1 MKKTNLLVVVALA
14 AAGVVGLGA
23 ATLVPSTAV
32 AAAAT
37 AAPKLSPTIIPP
49 LKTVQD
55 QITAKNWDAAYE
67 ALKQAKAVEPKTPY
81 DSYMVDELGWFV
93 LLQKQQLPASAEA
106 LERAV
111 NSGFIAPADVTPRLK
126 PLSQIYYQAQ
136 NYPKAVEYGNKYLAQ
151 VPNDATI
158 AVLVAQSY
166 YLQKDFANARATSDK
181 YTTGVAT
188 PNEQLLLLSLRSSF
202 ELKDR
207 AGTMKTLES
216 LVRYHPQQK
225 YWEDLLTNQLYET
238 KGDGELRTLY
248 RLMEQTNTLDKA
260 DEYSEMATVLLAGGF
275 PGEAQQILERAI
287 SANLFS
293 GDAKGREQ
301 ADLDKARS
309 QATADRKD
317 LAGAEKALADA
328 KTGNQMVAT
337 GKLYFSVGE
346 YAKAADAIQ
355 KGLAKGGVTDVDD
368 ANALLGVALV
378 RSDKL
383 ADARPAFEAIKGA
396 KYAEIARLWLLY
408 VDTKLNPAPAPAP
421 AAAG

>member
-1 MKKTNLLVVVALA
+1 MKKTNLLTMVALA
-14 AAGVVGLGA
+14 TSGLCGLGA
-23 ATLVPSTAV
+23 ITLAPSAAM
-32 AAAAT
+32 AAADKT
-37 AAPKLSPTIIPP
+37 APKLSPAIIPP

-55 QITAKNWDAAYE
+55 QVTAKNWDAAYA
-67 ALKQAKAVEPKTPY
+67 ALTQAQAITPKTPY
-81 DSYMVDELGWFV
+81 DSYMVDELGWYV
-93 LLQKQQLPASAEA
+93 LLQKQQIPAAAEA

-111 NSGFIAPADVTPRLK
+111 NSGFVAPADVTPRLK
-126 PLSQIYYQAQ
+126 PLSQMYYQAE

-151 VPNDATI
+151 VPNDATV

-166 YLQKDFANARATSDK
+166 YLQKDFANTRAIADK
-181 YTTGVAT
+181 YTTGVAK
-188 PNEQLLLLSLRSSF
+188 PDEQLLLLALRSSF

-207 AGTMKTLES
+207 AATMKALET
-216 LVRYHPQQK
+216 LVRYYPQQK

-260 DEYSEMATVLLAGGF
+260 DEYSEMGTVLLAGGF
-275 PGEAQQILERAI
+275 PGEAQQILERAM

-301 ADLDKARS
+301 ADLEKARS
-309 QATADRKD
+309 QAAADRKD

-346 YAKAADAIQ
+346 HAKAADAIQ

-378 RSDKL
+378 RADRP
-383 ADARPAFEAIKGA
+383 ADARPAFQAVQGA
-396 KYAEIARLWLLY
+396 KYAEVARLWLLY
-408 VDTKLNPAPAPAP
+408 IDGKTAPAV
-421 AAAG
+421 AGTG

>member
-23 ATLVPSTAV
+23 ATLVPAV
-32 AAAAT
+32 AT
-37 AAPKLSPTIIPP
+37 AADAPPKMSAKIIAP
-49 LKTVQD
+49 LKIVQD
-55 QITAKNWDAAYE
+55 QTTAKNYDAAYA
-67 ALKQAKAVEPKTPY
+67 ALKEAQAVEPKTPY
-81 DSYMVDELGWFV
+81 ESYMVDELGWYV
-93 LLQKQQLPASAEA
+93 LLQKQQLPAAAEA

-111 NSGFIAPADVTPRLK
+111 NSGFIPPAELTPRLK

-151 VPNDATI
+151 VPTDSAI

-166 YLQKDFANARATSDK
+166 YLQKDYANTRATAEK
-181 YTTGVAT
+181 YTAGVAK

-207 AGTMKTLES
+207 AGTMKALES
-216 LVRYHPQQK
+216 LVRYYPQQK

-238 KGDGELRTLY
+238 KGDSELRTLY

-260 DEYSEMATVLLAGGF
+260 DEYAEMATVLLAGGF
-275 PGEAQQILERAI
+275 PGEAQQVLERAM
-287 SANLFS
+287 SANLFD
-293 GDAKGREQ
+293 GDAKGRAQSE
-301 ADLDKARS
+301 LDKART
-309 QATADRKD
+309 QAAADRKD
-317 LAGAEKALADA
+317 LPGAEKALADA

-355 KGLAKGGVTDVDD
+355 KGLAKGGATDLDD

-378 RSDKL
+378 RADKL

-408 VDTKLNPAPAPAP
+408 VDTKLNPAPAAP
-421 AAAG
+421 AAPAAG

>member
-1 MKKTNLLVVVALA
+1 MKKTNLLMMVALA
-14 AAGVVGLGA
+14 TTGLCGLGA
-23 ATLVPSTAV
+23 MTLAPS
-32 AAAAT
+32 AAMAAD
-37 AAPKLSPTIIPP
+37 AAPKMNPKIIAP
-49 LKTVQD
+49 LKIVQE
-55 QITAKNWDAAYE
+55 QTTAKNFDAAYA
-67 ALKQAKAVEPKTPY
+67 ALKDAQAFEPKTPY
-81 DSYMVDELGWFV
+81 ESYMVDELGWYV

-126 PLSQIYYQAQ
+126 PLSQIYYQAK

-151 VPNDATI
+151 VPNDASI

-166 YLQKDFANARATSDK
+166 YLQKDFANTRAIADK
-181 YTTGVAT
+181 YTTGVAK
-188 PNEQLLLLSLRSSF
+188 PDEQLLLLSLRSNF

-207 AGTMKTLES
+207 AGTMKALES
-216 LVRYHPQQK
+216 LVRYYPQQK

-248 RLMEQTNTLDKA
+248 RLMDQTNTLDKA

-275 PGEAQQILERAI
+275 PGEAQQILERAM
-287 SANLFS
+287 SANLFT
-293 GDAKGREQ
+293 GDAQGREQ
-301 ADLDKARS
+301 ADLDKAKG
-309 QATADRKD
+309 QAAADRKD

-355 KGLAKGGVTDVDD
+355 KGLAKGGVTDLDD

-378 RSDKL
+378 RSDKPTE
-383 ADARPAFEAIKGA
+383 ARAAFEAVKGA
-396 KYAEIARLWLLY
+396 KYAEVARLWLLY
-408 VDTKLNPAPAPAP
+408 IDGKAAPAV
-421 AAAG
+421 AATG

>member
-1 MKKTNLLVVVALA
+1 MMKKTNLLMMVALA
-14 AAGVVGLGA
+14 TSGLCGLGA
-23 ATLVPSTAV
+23 MTLAPS
-32 AAAAT
+32 AAMAAD
-37 AAPKLSPTIIPP
+37 AAPKMNPKIIAP
-49 LKTVQD
+49 LKIVQE
-55 QITAKNWDAAYE
+55 QTTAKNFDAAYA
-67 ALKQAKAVEPKTPY
+67 ALKDAQAFEPKTPY
-81 DSYMVDELGWFV
+81 ESYMVDELGWYV
-93 LLQKQQLPASAEA
+93 LLQKQQVPAAAEA

-111 NSGFIAPADVTPRLK
+111 NSGFIPPAEMTPRLK
-126 PLSQIYYQAQ
+126 PLSQLHYQAK

-151 VPNDATI
+151 VPNDATV

-166 YLQKDFANARATSDK
+166 YLQKDFANTRAIADK
-181 YTTGVAT
+181 YTTGVAK
-188 PNEQLLLLSLRSSF
+188 PDEQLLLLALRSSF

-207 AGTMKTLES
+207 AGTMKALES
-216 LVRYHPQQK
+216 LVRYYPQQK

-275 PGEAQQILERAI
+275 PGEAQQILERAM

-301 ADLDKARS
+301 ADLEKARS

-378 RSDKL
+378 RADRL
-383 ADARPAFEAIKGA
+383 ADARPAFQAVQGA
-396 KYAEIARLWLLY
+396 KYAEVAGLWLLY
-408 VDTKLNPAPAPAP
+408 IDTKTTPAV
-421 AAAG
+421 AGTG

>member
-1 MKKTNLLVVVALA
+1 MKKTNLLMMVALA
-14 AAGVVGLGA
+14 TTGLCGLGA
-23 ATLVPSTAV
+23 LTLAPSTAG
-32 AAAAT
+32 AAAAA
-37 AAPKLSPTIIPP
+37 AAPKLSPSIIPP
-49 LKTVQD
+49 LKIVQE
-55 QITAKNWDAAYE
+55 QLTAKNWDAAYE
-67 ALKQAKAVEPKTPY
+67 ALKQAQAVEPKTPY
-81 DSYMVDELGWFV
+81 DSYMVDELGWYV

-126 PLSQIYYQAQ
+126 PLSQIYYQAK

-166 YLQKDFANARATSDK
+166 YLQKDYANTRAIADK
-181 YTTGVAT
+181 YTTGVAK
-188 PNEQLLLLSLRSSF
+188 PDEQLLLLSLRSSF

-207 AGTMKTLES
+207 AGTMTALES
-216 LVRYHPQQK
+216 LVRYYPQQK

-238 KGDGELRTLY
+238 KGDSELRTLY
-248 RLMEQTNTLDKA
+248 RLMDETSTLDKA

-275 PGEAQQILERAI
+275 PAEAQRILERGM
-287 SANLFS
+287 SANVFS
-293 GDAKGREQ
+293 GDAQSREQ
-301 ADLDKARS
+301 GDLDKAKS
-309 QATADRKD
+309 QAAADRKD
-317 LAGAEKALADA
+317 LAGAEKALSEA

-355 KGLAKGGVTDVDD
+355 KGLAKGGVTDLDD

-378 RSDKL
+378 RSDKPTE
-383 ADARPAFEAIKGA
+383 ARAAFEAVKGA
-396 KYAEIARLWLLY
+396 KYAEVARLWLLY
-408 VDTKLNPAPAPAP
+408 IDAKAAPP
-421 AAAG
+421 AAATG

>member
-1 MKKTNLLVVVALA
+1 MKKTNLLMMVALA
-14 AAGVVGLGA
+14 TTGLCGLG
-23 ATLVPSTAV
+23 TLTLAPSTAA

-37 AAPKLSPTIIPP
+37 AAPKLSPSIIPP
-49 LKTVQD
+49 LKIVQE
-55 QITAKNWDAAYE
+55 QLTAKNWDAAYE
-67 ALKQAKAVEPKTPY
+67 ALKQAQAVEPKTPY
-81 DSYMVDELGWFV
+81 DSYMVDELGWYV

-126 PLSQIYYQAQ
+126 PLSQIYYQAK

-166 YLQKDFANARATSDK
+166 YLQKDYANTRAIADK
-181 YTTGVAT
+181 YTTGVAK
-188 PNEQLLLLSLRSSF
+188 PDEQLLLLSLRSSF

-207 AGTMKTLES
+207 AGTMTALES
-216 LVRYHPQQK
+216 LVRYYPQQK

-238 KGDGELRTLY
+238 KGDSELRTLY
-248 RLMEQTNTLDKA
+248 RLMDETSTLDKA

-275 PGEAQQILERAI
+275 PAEAQRILERGM

-293 GDAKGREQ
+293 GDAQSREQ
-301 ADLDKARS
+301 GDLDKAKS
-309 QATADRKD
+309 QAAADRKD
-317 LAGAEKALADA
+317 LAGAEKALSEA

-355 KGLAKGGVTDVDD
+355 KGLAKGGVTDLDD

-378 RSDKL
+378 RSDKPTE
-383 ADARPAFEAIKGA
+383 ARAAFEAVKGA
-396 KYAEIARLWLLY
+396 KYAEVARLWVLY
-408 VDTKLNPAPAPAP
+408 IDAKAAPP
-421 AAAG
+421 AAATG